1 MGRRTVDDRLVTST
15 TIDRNRSSI
24 DSRFIGQAILSLR
37 NRQAAVVESQ
47 LGSARF
53 SADGAIGTVQI
64 NRIAQVDIFIE
75 IDFVF
80 RMTISRRYSFNVC
93 IRTID
98 NFHSFFGKVIDDR
111 LAAFCDV
118 GEVRF
123 GDARNLS
130 RAINFVSI
138 TVYVGHGDGTIITY
152 RIGIGFDMDIFA
164 FGDVL
169 NLCYCIIR
177 DIGEVRICQ
186 AGSFKLNLTSCSSD
200 GNIITSNKVDFL
212 IDSFDICTASLSRPE
227 IAGACQSRRGNLD
240 VSLFIADRDV
250 ITIDEVQRSIFLYS
264 LGSLTIDIS
273 SPADILQSVVNRIA
287 CDDVGVTLFNRT
299 ICLDVYAVNDV
310 PICLVIRRINSS
322 IGSIRQFNARFL
334 ELCHVDSIRIC
345 CASCQIG
352 NLTCLLGYRITVFI
366 NSSSC
371 AYRNSS

>member
-1 MGRRTVDDRLVTST
+1 MVSQTANRSRSAATVDQDAADTSRRTVDDRLVTST

-24 DSRFIGQAILSLR
+24 DFRFIGQAILSLR

-152 RIGIGFDMDIFA
+152 RIGIRFNMDIFA
-164 FGDVL
+164 FSDVL

-177 DIGEVRICQ
+177 DVGEVRICQ
-186 AGSFKLNLTSCSSD
+186 TSSFKFNLTICSSD
-200 GNIITSNKVDFL
+200 GNMVTSNKVDFL

-227 IAGACQSRRGNLD
+227 IARACQSRRRNLD
-240 VSLFIADRDV
+240 VSIVVAGNIDV
-250 ITIDEVQRSIFLYS
+250 IAINEVQRAVFRNGLSIIS
-264 LGSLTIDIS
+264 IDLGF
-273 SPADILQSVVNRIA
+273 PADIL
-287 CDDVGVTLFNRT
+287 
-299 ICLDVYAVNDV
+299 
-310 PICLVIRRINSS
+310 
-322 IGSIRQFNARFL
+322 
-334 ELCHVDSIRIC
+334 
-345 CASCQIG
+345 
-352 NLTCLLGYRITVFI
+352 
-366 NSSSC
+366 
-371 AYRNSS
+371 